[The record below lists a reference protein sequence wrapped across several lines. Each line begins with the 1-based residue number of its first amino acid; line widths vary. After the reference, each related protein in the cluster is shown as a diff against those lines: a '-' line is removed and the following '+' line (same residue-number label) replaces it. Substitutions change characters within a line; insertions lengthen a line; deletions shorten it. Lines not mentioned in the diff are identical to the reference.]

1 LAKSTAGEGTPST
14 GPSTAEPGRVLRFVP
29 LLTWLPSYDRTL
41 LRADL
46 LAGLSVAAIII
57 PSTMAYGQQA
67 GLPPVAGLYASLIP
81 LLLYAVFGTSRQLV
95 VGPDAGGAAIVAAAL
110 TPLAAPGTD
119 QYLGLAAMMAVF
131 TAVVLILGRVARLG
145 FMADFLSKPVLVG
158 YLNGVALNI
167 IAGQI
172 GKVFGISIEAD
183 GFFGRLAEFIRKADQ
198 THELTLLIGALVL
211 GFVLLM
217 RRINRRVPAAL
228 LGTVGALAI
237 VKIFDLQAHGVA
249 TVGAIPAGL
258 PIPKAPSATFGELGP
273 LLGGALGF
281 ALVAYV
287 DSTLTARRFAAKNGY
302 SVDPNQEFLGLGA
315 ANLATSFFQG
325 YPIGSSASRTTVNDQ
340 SGGTS
345 QVAGIAAAVG
355 IAIVLLFLTEPLAYL
370 PNAALGAVVIA
381 AGLSLL
387 DVRTAQEIHR
397 VDRLESFVAMF
408 TTLGVLIFGIL
419 VGLLLAVGLTIL
431 NVVRRVARPDDA
443 VLVLPDDIEG
453 TVSSDLRPDV
463 ATIPGM
469 VLYRFDAPL
478 FFANAGYL
486 MERVRRLV
494 GEHPESIDWF
504 VLDAE
509 GVNTIDLTAAE
520 AVRDLREELEAQN
533 VVLVVARAKGQ
544 ISLMFDRMGLTDSIG
559 REHFF
564 PSVRA
569 AVNAYNAHRAAEG
582 KQSSPESRR

>member
-1 LAKSTAGEGTPST
+1 LAKSTTKSVQPAGGAVT
-14 GPSTAEPGRVLRFVP
+14 EPRQMARFVP
-29 LLTWLPSYDRTL
+29 LLAWLPTYDRTL
-41 LRADL
+41 LRTDL
-46 LAGLSVAAIII
+46 LAGVSVAAIII

-81 LLLYAVFGTSRQLV
+81 LLVYAIFGTSRQLV

-110 TPLAAPGTD
+110 SPLAVSGTEE
-119 QYLGLAAMMAVF
+119 YLGLAAMMAVF
-131 TAVVLILGRVARLG
+131 TAVILILGRVARLG

-167 IAGQI
+167 VAGQL
-172 GKVFGISIEAD
+172 GKVFGISIDAS
-183 GFFGRLAEFIRKADQ
+183 GFFGRLAEFARNLDQ
-198 THELTLLIGALVL
+198 TNGWTLLVGVIVL
-211 GFVLLM
+211 GFVLVM
-217 RRINRRVPAAL
+217 RRINQRVPAAL
-228 LGTVGALAI
+228 LGTVGALVA
-237 VKIFDLQAHGVA
+237 VKVFDLQAHGVA

-258 PIPKAPSATFGELGP
+258 PSLEAPSATFGQLGP

-302 SVDPNQEFLGLGA
+302 SVDANQEFLGLGT
-315 ANLATSFFQG
+315 ANLATSIFQG

-340 SGGTS
+340 AGGAS
-345 QVAGIAAAVG
+345 QVAGIAAAAG

-381 AGLSLL
+381 AGLGLL
-387 DVRTAQEIHR
+387 DVRTVQEIHR

-408 TTLGVLIFGIL
+408 TTMGVLIFGIL

-431 NVVRRVARPDDA
+431 TVVRRVARPDDA
-443 VLVLPDDIEG
+443 VLVLPDDVEG
-453 TVSSDLRPDV
+453 TVSTDRRPDV

-486 MERVRRLV
+486 KERVRLLV
-494 GEHPESIDWF
+494 REYPESIDWF

-509 GVNTIDLTAAE
+509 GVNTIDLTAGE
-520 AVRDLREELEAQN
+520 AVRDLREELAAQN
-533 VVLVVARAKGQ
+533 IVLVIARAKEPVV
-544 ISLMFDRMGLTDSIG
+544 SMFDRMGLTSSIG
-559 REHFF
+559 RDHFF

-569 AVNAYNAHRAAEG
+569 AVNAYNAHRAAERR
-582 KQSSPESRR
+582 QSPPEPQG